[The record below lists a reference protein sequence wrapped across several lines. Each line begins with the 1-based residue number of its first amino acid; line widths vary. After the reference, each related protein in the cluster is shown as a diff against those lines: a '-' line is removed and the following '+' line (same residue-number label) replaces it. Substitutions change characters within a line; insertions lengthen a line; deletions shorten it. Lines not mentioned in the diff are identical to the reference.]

1 MTRWRWLIL
10 LAAVLSYGCAHGR
23 PKSDLR
29 PPLPDRFRVEAT
41 RWAPEVPRSLALAV
55 ILRGD
60 HGEGMATPIGPD
72 TMLTVGHLADSAVL
86 DWVDARGRKGTARPI
101 QRWQGDTLAVLQA
114 TCEEAMAVVV
124 ADRTG
129 ASVGCPVLCFTE
141 FFEPAPA
148 PQQGEVVWALV
159 LGAPVQGHVMG
170 VDGDGDLGLDMLVSR
185 GSSGGPVVDAQ
196 GRLVGLVRASGNPA
210 LGRWSPDPGQDPQA
224 GLEFLSHAVK
234 FRALGYAVPVRKRE
248 P

>member
-10 LAAVLSYGCAHGR
+10 LAALLSYGCAHAR
-23 PKSDLR
+23 PDLR
-29 PPLPDRFRVEAT
+29 PPLPDRLQVDVMA
-41 RWAPEVPRSLALAV
+41 WAPEVPRSLALAV
-55 ILRGD
+55 ILGGD
-60 HGEGMATPIGPD
+60 HGQGMATPIGPD

-101 QRWQGDTLAVLQA
+101 QRWQGDSLAVLQA
-114 TCEEAMAVVV
+114 TCDEAMGVVV
-124 ADRTG
+124 VDRTG
-129 ASVGCPVLCFTE
+129 ASVSWPVLCFAE
-141 FFEPAPA
+141 YFEPAPA
-148 PQQGEVVWALV
+148 PEQGEAVWALV
-159 LGAPVQGHVMG
+159 LDAPVQGHVMG

-185 GSSGGPVVDAQ
+185 GSSGGPVVDTE

-210 LGRWSPDPGQDPQA
+210 LGRWSPDSGQDPQA